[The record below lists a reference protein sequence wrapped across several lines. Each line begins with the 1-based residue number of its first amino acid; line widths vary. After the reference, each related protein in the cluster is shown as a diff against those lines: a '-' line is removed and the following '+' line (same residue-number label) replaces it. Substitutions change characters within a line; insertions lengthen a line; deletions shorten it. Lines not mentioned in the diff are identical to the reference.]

1 MAVTRAGCRHEPD
14 IVARTLTGRS
24 ETLPCFRWVNTVL
37 GNLKTAIRG
46 TCHAIRR
53 PYVPRVLAEFQW
65 RFNRRA
71 DMAAMLDKLL
81 DAAVR
86 HAPRP
91 YVQLRLSEMDG

>member
-1 MAVTRAGCRHEPD
+1 M
-14 IVARTLTGRS
+14 
-24 ETLPCFRWVNTVL
+24 
-37 GNLKTAIRG
+37 TAMRG

-65 RFNRRA
+65 RFNRRG

-86 HAPRP
+86 HAPRSC
-91 YVQLRLSEMDG
+91 VDLRLSEMDG